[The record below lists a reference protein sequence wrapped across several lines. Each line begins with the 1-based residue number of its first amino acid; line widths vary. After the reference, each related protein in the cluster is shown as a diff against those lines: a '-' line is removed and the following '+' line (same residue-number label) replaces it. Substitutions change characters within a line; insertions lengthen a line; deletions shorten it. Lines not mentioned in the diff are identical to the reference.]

1 MKTKLSLKAFWNV
14 VEQRLTTC
22 SAEELRAI
30 VRALAQATPPPER
43 QAFLDTLQP
52 VAATGMVV
60 QQESAYEALLE
71 DIDTLADELQ
81 EAIEEA
87 EAWDEYDE
95 EDSLGPY
102 GEFIEPLT
110 GLFDSAAAAFD
121 VGNETLA
128 RPAYHNLFEALSL
141 EDDYGRG
148 VRAENLQDVDTG
160 EARVRHLRAV

>member
-1 MKTKLSLKAFWNV
+1 METNLSSKAFWEA

-30 VRALAQATPPPER
+30 VRALAQATPPTER

-52 VAATGMVV
+52 VATAAAVL
-60 QQESAYEALLE
+60 QQESAHEALLE

-87 EAWDEYDE
+87 EGWDEYDE

-102 GEFIEPLT
+102 EEFVEPLAS
-110 GLFDSAAAAFD
+110 LFERAAAAFD
-121 VGNETLA
+121 ASNATLA
-128 RPAYHNLFEALSL
+128 RTAYHNLFEALSL

-148 VRAENLQDVDTG
+148 VRAENLQEVDMG
-160 EARVRHLRAV
+160 EARARYLR